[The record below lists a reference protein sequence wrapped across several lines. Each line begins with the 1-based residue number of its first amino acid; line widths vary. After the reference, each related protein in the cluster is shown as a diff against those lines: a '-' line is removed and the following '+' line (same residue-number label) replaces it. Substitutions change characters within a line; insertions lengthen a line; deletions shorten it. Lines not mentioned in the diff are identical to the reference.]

1 MTHIELEAKL
11 GHAFSQPSL
20 LIQALTH
27 RSFGVPHNERLEFLG
42 DSVLNCAVAKVIY
55 DHYPEMPEGEL
66 SRLRS
71 NLVNQ
76 AMLAD
81 IAAELEVG
89 ALMRLGEGELK
100 TGGAS
105 RPSILA
111 DAVEALLGAIFQD
124 AGFDKAQ
131 AAVSRLYANRIDAAN
146 DGRPSKD
153 SKTALQEWL
162 QARRLPLPQYVVL
175 KIEGEAHRQKFHVRC
190 DVESQGVTT
199 VGQGLSRRT
208 AEQDAALQAF
218 ALIST
223 QPTGKTA

>member
-1 MTHIELEAKL
+1 MTYRELESKL
-11 GHAFSQPSL
+11 GHAFSDSSL
-20 LIQALTH
+20 LAQALTH
-27 RSFGVPHNERLEFLG
+27 RSFGTPHNERLEFLG
-42 DSVLNCAVAKVIY
+42 DSVLNCAVAKLIY
-55 DHYPEMPEGEL
+55 DHFPEMPEGEL

-81 IAAELEVG
+81 IAAEIEVG
-89 ALMRLGEGELK
+89 MLMRLGEGELK

-111 DAVEALLGAIFQD
+111 DAIEALLGAILLD
-124 AGFDKAQ
+124 AGFDKAKT
-131 AAVSRLYANRIDAAN
+131 AVSRLYASRIGAAN
-146 DGRPSKD
+146 EGKPAKD

-162 QARRLPLPQYVVL
+162 QARRLPLPKYMVL
-175 KIEGEAHRQKFHVRC
+175 KIEGEAHRQTFHVRC
-190 DVESQGVTT
+190 DVESQSVTA

-218 ALIST
+218 AIISN
-223 QPTGKTA
+223 QSTGRPA